1 MSAMS
6 TDYAAQR
13 TNMVESQL
21 RPNQITDE
29 AVLTAMEELPREI
42 FVPAA
47 LADVS
52 YIDEDLTI
60 APGRT
65 MLEPM
70 VQARLAQSA
79 GIKPGDKVLEI
90 ACGTGYGT
98 ALLAKLGAKVTAIDI
113 DSTLLATAA
122 ASLRRL
128 NLTAELM
135 AAPLERGYPEHGAYD
150 VIIVC
155 GAVAN
160 VPESWGK
167 QLAEGGRLL
176 VVVRAD
182 NGVAQNGV
190 AQLLRKTAGA
200 LTRENLFT
208 AQTPYLPGFAPQQ
221 RFTF

>member
-6 TDYAAQR
+6 TNFAAQR

-52 YIDEDLTI
+52 YVDEDLTI

-70 VQARLAQSA
+70 VQARLVQSA
-79 GIKPGDKVLEI
+79 NIKPGERVLEI
-90 ACGTGYGT
+90 GCGMGYGT

-113 DSTLLATAA
+113 DSTLLAAA
-122 ASLRRL
+122 ATNLRRL
-128 NLTAELM
+128 GLSAELV
-135 AAPLERGYPEHGAYD
+135 AAPFERGMPEHGPYD
-150 VIIVC
+150 VIIVS
-155 GAVAN
+155 GAVAA
-160 VPESWGK
+160 VPDAWGK
-167 QLAEGGRLL
+167 QLTEAGRLL

-182 NGVAQNGV
+182 NGVAQNGA
-190 AQLLRKTAGA
+190 AQLYLKTANGLVA
-200 LTRENLFT
+200 KNLFA
-208 AQTPYLPGFAPQQ
+208 AQTPYLPGLAAPQ

>member
-6 TDYAAQR
+6 TDFAAQR
-13 TNMVESQL
+13 NNMVESQL

-42 FVPAA
+42 FVPTA

-52 YIDEDLTI
+52 YIDEDLAI

-70 VQARLAQSA
+70 VQARLVQSA

-90 ACGTGYGT
+90 GCGTGYGT

-113 DSTLLATAA
+113 DSTLLAAA
-122 ASLRRL
+122 AANLRRL
-128 NLTAELM
+128 NLSAEFS
-135 AAPLERGYPEHGAYD
+135 AAPLERGMPEHGPYN
-150 VIIVC
+150 VIIIS
-155 GAVAN
+155 GAVAA
-160 VPESWGK
+160 VPEAWGK
-167 QLAEGGRLL
+167 QLVEGGRLL
-176 VVVRAD
+176 VIVRAD
-182 NGVAQNGV
+182 NGVAQNGN
-190 AQLLRKTAGA
+190 AQLYLKTAGVVA
-200 LTRENLFT
+200 GHTIFA